1 MTRKSTR
8 GFSALGKPLVLCHGT
23 PLDKVHRPGWFG
35 FDAIFQES
43 WFGFGAVFRESWF
56 GFERDV
62 VYLLLETNKLC
73 MFERLAI
80 IRMAREMLSE
90 GLPMEKVVRMTRL
103 LKEKVEEIA

>member
-23 PLDKVHRPGWFG
+23 PLGKVHRPG
-35 FDAIFQES
+35 

-80 IRMAREMLSE
+80 IRITREMLSE
-90 GLPMEKVVRMTRL
+90 GLPMEMVVKMTRL

>member
-1 MTRKSTR
+1 M
-8 GFSALGKPLVLCHGT
+8 GKPLVLCHGT
-23 PLDKVHRPGWFG
+23 PLDKVHRPG
-35 FDAIFQES
+35 

-80 IRMAREMLSE
+80 IRIAREMLSE
-90 GLPMEKVVRMTRL
+90 GLPMEKVVKMTRL